1 MIDVHVTGGQI
12 DQSEIE
18 EYITM
23 ATMKYPYGLVGLDI
37 QLDGAYVNITY
48 RLESSP
54 FSRIRRITGYLVGDM
69 GQWNDGKRCEE
80 RDRVKH
86 IKQKEE
92 GIHGKRA

>member
-1 MIDVHVTGGQI
+1 MIDVRVTGGELDQREI
-12 DQSEIE
+12 D

-37 QLDGAYVNITY
+37 QLDGAYVDITY
-48 RLESSP
+48 RLEPTP

-69 GQWNDGKRCEE
+69 GQWNDGKQCEE

-86 IKQKEE
+86 IKQAEE
-92 GIHGKRA
+92 GSHGKSP